1 MKNCWRAEILEMA
14 ESDKLHDKLGTDQD
28 GTMEKLMRLLFV
40 ELLAFWSP
48 KLSVRNAL
56 EKPVFTAT
64 FVMPLRANGD
74 RDVSESYME

>member
-1 MKNCWRAEILEMA
+1 MA

-48 KLSVRNAL
+48 KIVRA
-56 EKPVFTAT
+56 KCA
-64 FVMPLRANGD
+64 
-74 RDVSESYME
+74 